1 MPKKTRVTGK
11 PRRAGLE
18 ASLDDV
24 GRRLATC
31 RSLRTGAIAVR
42 ATGPGGGD
50 FTFDCTE
57 RGVRVH
63 KGPMPEAPPVIEII
77 GDTRRIVGVLAG
89 EKDAVAQFLAGG
101 FRLRGDLRYFSD
113 LAVELGILKQPL

>member
-1 MPKKTRVTGK
+1 MPKKTRVTE
-11 PRRAGLE
+11 RRRRGGLE
-18 ASLDDV
+18 ASLNDV
-24 GRRLATC
+24 GRKLAKC
-31 RSLRTGAIAVR
+31 SSLRSGAIGVH

-63 KGPMPEAPPVIEII
+63 KGPISEAPPVIEIL
-77 GDTRRIVGVLAG
+77 GEARRIEGVLAG